1 MGGRS
6 RFERLGSTSTS
17 SGEGGEDF
25 PMTTTFIKQHQSQTL
40 IPSNN
45 STASSSSPAKKS
57 AGRRS
62 VKKRVVSVPIVEIDG
77 SRPKGG
83 GEGAPP
89 SDSWTWRKYGQKP
102 IKGSP
107 YPRGYYRCSSSKGC
121 PARKQVE
128 RSRLDPTMLIVTYAA
143 EHNHAWPL
151 PKNRNHHNHNYQSEP
166 PPLLPPVTAQLPA
179 SQDTEEEVEVEE
191 ELNGSLPQSPNP
203 AATTTTTNTS
213 TCSVDDTNNTP
224 TFAPDLG
231 QDDSPLMMIEE
242 DLGWRPYMSA
252 TSLQSD
258 VAMMMPVSY
267 DDVRKDLSIGDGG
280 GGDEDEDGS
289 LFAGLGELP
298 ECSVVFRRGFPVG
311 AV

>member
-1 MGGRS
+1 MGGRG
-6 RFERLGSTSTS
+6 RFERISSTTTS

-25 PMTTTFIKQHQSQTL
+25 PMTTFVNKPDTL
-40 IPSNN
+40 ILSNN
-45 STASSSSPAKKS
+45 STASSSSPAKKGT
-57 AGRRS
+57 GRRS
-62 VKKRVVSVPIVEIDG
+62 VKKRVVSVPIVDIDG

-128 RSRLDPTMLIVTYAA
+128 RSRVDPTMLIVTYAA

-151 PKNRNHHNHNYQSEP
+151 PKNRNHHNHNYQSELP
-166 PPLLPPVTAQLPA
+166 PPPPPITTQLPA
-179 SQDTEEEVEVEE
+179 SQDTEDEVEVEE
-191 ELNGSLPQSPNP
+191 ELNGSLPQSPTP
-203 AATTTTTNTS
+203 AATS
-213 TCSVDDTNNTP
+213 TCSVDDTNTTP

-231 QDDSPLMMIEE
+231 EDDSPLMMIEE
-242 DLGWRPYMSA
+242 DLGWRPFMSA

-258 VAMMMPVSY
+258 VAMVMPVSY
-267 DDVRKDLSIGDGG
+267 DDVRKDLSFGDCGGG